1 MVSLRRYFAGIVS
14 VAYMERKEMS
24 QEIVI
29 GARLKH
35 ARLNR
40 KLSLRQL
47 SEKVGCTES
56 FLSKVENSK
65 VRPSIPMLHK
75 IAVTLGISVAKLFSE
90 EDPAQ
95 GPVTVMRDGQRQILR
110 TEHLR
115 AGDGVSLETLVPNHL
130 CALLEANIHHI
141 PAGTSSQGFLE
152 HHGEEMGYVL
162 QGELELT
169 VGDQTTRVGQGD
181 SFFFFSHLP
190 HGYRNVG
197 GTEARVLWVNTP
209 QSF

>member
-1 MVSLRRYFAGIVS
+1 MGPSN
-14 VAYMERKEMS
+14 MENQEMN

-65 VRPSIPMLHK
+65 VRPSITMLHK
-75 IAVTLGISVAKLFSE
+75 IAVTLGISVARLFAE
-90 EDPAQ
+90 EEAST
-95 GPVTVMRDGQRQILR
+95 GPVTVMRNGQRQLLR

-115 AGDGVSLETLVPNHL
+115 AGDGISLETLLPNHL

-141 PAGTSSQGFLE
+141 PAGTSTQGFLE
-152 HHGEEMGYVL
+152 HQGEEMGYVL
-162 QGELELT
+162 QGDLELT
-169 VGDQTTRVGQGD
+169 VADQTIRVGKGD
-181 SFFFFSHLP
+181 SFFFQSHLP
-190 HGYRNVG
+190 HGYRNIG
-197 GTEARVLWVNTP
+197 SIEAQVLWVNTP

>member
-1 MVSLRRYFAGIVS
+1 
-14 VAYMERKEMS
+14 MENNEIN

-29 GARLKH
+29 GGRLKH

-47 SEKVGCTES
+47 AEKVGCTES
-56 FLSKVENSK
+56 FLSKVENCK
-65 VRPSIPMLHK
+65 VRPSLPMLHK
-75 IAVTLGISVAKLFSE
+75 IAVTLGISVAKLFIE
-90 EDPAQ
+90 EDNTT
-95 GPVTVMRDGQRQILR
+95 GSVTVMREGQRQILR
-110 TEHLR
+110 TEHRR
-115 AGDGVSLETLVPNHL
+115 AGDGVSLETLLPNHL
-130 CALLEANIHHI
+130 CALLESNIHHI

-152 HHGEEMGYVL
+152 HQGEEMGYVL

-169 VGDQTTRVGQGD
+169 VADQTIRVSKGD

-190 HGYRNVG
+190 HGYRNIG
-197 GTEARVLWVNTP
+197 STEAQVLWVNTP

>member
-1 MVSLRRYFAGIVS
+1 MN
-14 VAYMERKEMS
+14 

-65 VRPSIPMLHK
+65 VRPSITMLHK
-75 IAVTLGISVAKLFSE
+75 IAVTLGISVARLFAE
-90 EDPAQ
+90 EEASA
-95 GPVTVMRDGQRQILR
+95 GPVTVMRNGQRQLLR

-115 AGDGVSLETLVPNHL
+115 AGDGISLETLLPNHL

-141 PAGTSSQGFLE
+141 PAGTSTQGFLE
-152 HHGEEMGYVL
+152 HQGEEMGYVL
-162 QGELELT
+162 QGDLELT
-169 VGDQTTRVGQGD
+169 VADQTIRVGKGD
-181 SFFFFSHLP
+181 SFFFLSHLP
-190 HGYRNVG
+190 HGYRNIG
-197 GTEARVLWVNTP
+197 SIEAQVLWVNTP